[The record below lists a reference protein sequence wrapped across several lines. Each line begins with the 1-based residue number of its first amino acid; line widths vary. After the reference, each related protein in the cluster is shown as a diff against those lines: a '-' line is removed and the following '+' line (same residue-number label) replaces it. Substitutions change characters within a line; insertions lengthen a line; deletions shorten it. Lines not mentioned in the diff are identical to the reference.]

1 MFRYWKLDQHVVGRQ
16 SSPASVNLDYK
27 KPLNERTKE
36 LGSEQRR
43 PGETIHKNNPVSQA
57 KVNSEVIQK
66 SPETSRSGD
75 ISKTKVTLTYADA
88 LTSPPVR
95 DAQGQNDHR
104 RLTPSKL
111 TLERGQRP
119 SSLKGQQQ

>member
-1 MFRYWKLDQHVVGRQ
+1 MVWIIRFKR
-16 SSPASVNLDYK
+16 
-27 KPLNERTKE
+27 
-36 LGSEQRR
+36 
-43 PGETIHKNNPVSQA
+43 A
-57 KVNSEVIQK
+57 KVNSEVMQK

-111 TLERGQRP
+111 RLERGQKP
-119 SSLKGQQQ
+119 SSLKGQRPVNSRLLYVRYM